1 MESAASPGLE
11 VSPGI
16 SKFDAENATA
26 LTADFLKRLGY
37 KGAWLPMKVTLDGDL
52 YVVEMSSEG
61 KTAKVQI
68 NSGSKEIR
76 EYEFGKDENAPKG
89 FSLSKGK
96 LIFIVIIV
104 VVGIAATKLLG
115 VF

>member
-1 MESAASPGLE
+1 MP
-11 VSPGI
+11 
-16 SKFDAENATA
+16 
-26 LTADFLKRLGY
+26 LKV
-37 KGAWLPMKVTLDGDL
+37 ALDGEF

-76 EYEFGKDENAPKG
+76 EYEFGKDENASKG
-89 FSLSKGK
+89 GSLSKGK
-96 LIFIVIIV
+96 LVLIIAV
-104 VVGIAATKLLG
+104 VAVGVVAAKLLL

>member
-1 MESAASPGLE
+1 MESVASPAPE

-37 KGAWLPMKVTLDGDL
+37 KSAWLPMKVTLDGEL

-76 EYEFGKDENAPKG
+76 EYEFGQDENAPKG

-96 LIFIVIIV
+96 MILLV
-104 VVGIAATKLLG
+104 VVITVSVVATKLLG